1 VSKRSGLPGMD
12 YEPSELERTLLG
24 SAEADGPTPAE
35 TERAWREFRASAGAL
50 AALSSSP
57 PTPSA
62 PLSSSPTP
70 NARRA
75 WFTAPRAR
83 ALQWLSIGAI
93 GGGSLV
99 AFWRPLEPSAEPP
112 PPLPVT
118 LVMPAPGELAPDAE
132 SGPAASL
139 PAPPAAPLRARPA
152 GPPPRSPHPRRTAA
166 SPASGRAAASVSHLA
181 REVAALDAARTALA
195 IGANAEVLQQIEE
208 YHRQFPGGA
217 LAADADVVA
226 IEALAAEGN
235 PVALA
240 RAVQRFLRHYPRDPH
255 VARVR
260 ELESAAPRTSGH

>member
-1 VSKRSGLPGMD
+1 MIKRSGLPGMD
-12 YEPSELERTLLG
+12 YEPSELERILLA

-35 TERAWREFRASAGAL
+35 TERAWREFRANAGAL

-62 PLSSSPTP
+62 PLASSPTP
-70 NARRA
+70 SAPLA
-75 WFTAPRAR
+75 WFAAPRAR
-83 ALQWLSIGAI
+83 ALQWLLLGAI

-99 AFWRPLEPSAEPP
+99 ALWRPLEQSAEPP

-118 LVMPAPGELAPDAE
+118 LAVPASGELTPDPE
-132 SGPAASL
+132 SGRAANL
-139 PAPPAAPLRARPA
+139 PAPPAAPRALPA

-166 SPASGRAAASVSHLA
+166 SPAPGRAAASESRLA

-195 IGANAEVLQQIEE
+195 IGANAEVLQQIED
-208 YHRQFPGGA
+208 YHREFPRGA

-226 IEALAAEGN
+226 IEALAAERN
-235 PVALA
+235 QVALA
-240 RAVQRFLRHYPRDPH
+240 RAVQRFLRQYPRDPH

-260 ELESAAPRTSGH
+260 ELESAAARTSGH